1 MVFQTINERVSGLSR
16 RPKLLL
22 ASMPVLALAAFW
34 GTFSSDPSKTVIN
47 VQVPE
52 SKLVEQ
58 ILSDKQP
65 SVSIPDY
72 EYHIRPG
79 DTLSNI
85 FEKLGFGY
93 SDLMKVMDTDQNYL
107 ELDTIK
113 SGDTLRFWQSGDGSH
128 SLQKLSLQLS
138 LTDSVEYTRLDDGTY
153 EYHHITIPGTWKKN
167 VLIGSVHGS
176 FSQSVYSLG
185 LSSNDIEHI
194 VRLLKDKVNFARDL
208 RAGDTFEIVQSQ
220 QFVDEQ
226 LTGSSEIQAIKINT
240 GGKQISAY
248 LYKDGQYYDE
258 NGQSLQKAFRRF
270 PTVKRWRI
278 SSPFNP
284 NRRHPVTGRI
294 SPHNGTDFATPVG
307 TPILSTGDGV
317 VEMIRNHPYA
327 GKYVVIKHDN
337 IYTTRYLHLSKIL
350 VHKGQRVARGQKIA
364 LSGSTG
370 RVTGPH
376 LHYELIVRNHPVNC
390 MTAKIPM
397 ATSVPKNELA
407 EFIARR
413 NSLDGLIQEKELAMN
428 NQQNADSN
436 HS

>member
-34 GTFSSDPSKTVIN
+34 GTFSSDSSRTVIN
-47 VQVPE
+47 VQLPE

-58 ILSDKQP
+58 IISDRQL

-93 SDLMKVMDTDQNYL
+93 SDLMKVMETDLNYL
-107 ELDTIK
+107 ALDTIK
-113 SGDTLRFWQSGDGSH
+113 SGDTLRFWQSHDGSH
-128 SLQKLSLQLS
+128 ALKKLSLQLS
-138 LTDSVEYTRLDDGTY
+138 VTESVEYTRLTDGSY
-153 EYHHITIPGTWKKN
+153 EYRNITIPGTWKRN
-167 VLIGSVHGS
+167 VLLGSIIGS
-176 FSQSVYSLG
+176 FSQSAYKQG
-185 LSSNDIEHI
+185 LNSNEIEQI

-208 RAGDTFEIVQSQ
+208 RAGDSFEIVQSQ
-220 QFVDEQ
+220 QYVDDQ

-240 GGKQISAY
+240 GGKQVSAY

-270 PTVKRWRI
+270 PTAQRWRI

-284 NRRHPVTGRI
+284 NRHHPVTGRF

-307 TPILSTGDGV
+307 TPVLSTGEGV

-350 VHKGQRVARGQKIA
+350 VHKGQRVSRGQKIA

-376 LHYELIVRNHPVNC
+376 LHYELIVRNRPVNC

-397 ATSVPKNELA
+397 ATSVPKKELA
-407 EFIARR
+407 DFIARR
-413 NSLDGLIQEKELAMN
+413 NSLNELIQDKELAMS
-428 NQQNADSN
+428 NQQSSDSN
-436 HS
+436 S